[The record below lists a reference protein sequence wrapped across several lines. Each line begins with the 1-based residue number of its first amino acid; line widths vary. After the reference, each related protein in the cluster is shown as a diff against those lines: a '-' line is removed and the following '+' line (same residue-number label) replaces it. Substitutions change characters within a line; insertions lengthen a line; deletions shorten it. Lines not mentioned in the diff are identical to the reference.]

1 MYFICIIPFDPGI
14 PKHQEALTQSHTR
27 SPQHGFTLTVAEWN
41 FKVMSW
47 QWTEL
52 QCWLM
57 QYEVAGQ
64 KKKCYYGLQSSDC
77 FTIWEFLC
85 SLSIWHENQ
94 KETETN
100 LHDPDANTK
109 IRRKIVWQTFFF
121 FFCILV
127 ATAAGIGIVSMNIC
141 TLWKAIAIQSKH
153 LLLLPLKMSA
163 CVSSSRHSEITVTYD
178 LIPHRYFSGINIRL
192 NNVTY
197 CKCVFCLLLQERH
210 LVSLLYNLKVCV
222 CVFCRKKG
230 LQMNMSHCLWL

>member
-1 MYFICIIPFDPGI
+1 MEF
-14 PKHQEALTQSHTR
+14 QSHVMTMD
-27 SPQHGFTLTVAEWN
+27 GTTVLINAIWG
-41 FKVMSW
+41 S
-47 QWTEL
+47 WTE
-52 QCWLM
+52 
-57 QYEVAGQ
+57 
-64 KKKCYYGLQSSDC
+64 KKVLLWITVIRLFHNMRVFVFTFNLTRKSKGNRNKFSWSGCKHKNKEKDC
-77 FTIWEFLC
+77 MTNILFL
-85 SLSIWHENQ
+85 
-94 KETETN
+94 
-100 LHDPDANTK
+100 
-109 IRRKIVWQTFFF
+109 

-222 CVFCRKKG
+222 CVCV
-230 LQMNMSHCLWL
+230 L